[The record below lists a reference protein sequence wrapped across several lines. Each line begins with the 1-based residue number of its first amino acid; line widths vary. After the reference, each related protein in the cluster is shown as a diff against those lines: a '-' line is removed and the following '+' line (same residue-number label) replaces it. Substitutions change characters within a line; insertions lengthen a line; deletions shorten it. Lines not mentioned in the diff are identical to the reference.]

1 MREYLEKEASDLL
14 DALEETGEVPFVDLN
29 TMQKARSYIA
39 GNMKAIDEEIDRLK
53 ERKQFL
59 QETRNKLSERMLS
72 DLKRD
77 FGGKLKTA
85 LFTFSVRT
93 SESLVIEDESKV
105 PDEFK
110 KVEVSVKKLE
120 MKKHIKETGESF
132 DGVKIET
139 NESLYVR

>member
-1 MREYLEKEASDLL
+1 MREYLEKDASDLL
-14 DALEETGEVPFVDLN
+14 DVLEETGEVPSADLN
-29 TMQKARSYIA
+29 TMQKARSYLA

-59 QETRNKLSERMLS
+59 QDNRNKLSERMLS

-85 LFTFSVRT
+85 LFTFSTRM
-93 SESLVIEDESKV
+93 SESLVVEDESKV

-120 MKKHIKETGESF
+120 LKKHIKETGESF
-132 DGVKIET
+132 EGVKIET
-139 NESLYVR
+139 SESLYVR

>member
-14 DALEETGEVPFVDLN
+14 DVLEETGEVPSADLN
-29 TMQKARSYIA
+29 TMQKARSYLA

-59 QETRNKLSERMLS
+59 QDNRNKLSERMLS

-85 LFTFSVRT
+85 LFSFSTRT
-93 SESLVIEDESKV
+93 IESLVIEDDSKV

-110 KVEVSVKKLE
+110 KVEISVKKLE
-120 MKKHIKETGESF
+120 LKKHIKETGESF

-139 NESLYVR
+139 SESLYVR

>member
-1 MREYLEKEASDLL
+1 MREYLEKDASDLL
-14 DALEETGEVPFVDLN
+14 DIFEETGEMPSRDLN
-29 TMQKARSYIA
+29 TMQKARAYIA
-39 GNMKAIDEEIDRLK
+39 GNMDAIDDEINRLK
-53 ERKQFL
+53 ERKRFL
-59 QETRNKLSERMLS
+59 QDTWDKLSERMLS

-85 LFTFSVRT
+85 LFSFSTRMR
-93 SESLVIEDESKV
+93 ESLVVEDDSKV

-120 MKKHIKETGESF
+120 LKKHIKETGESF

-139 NESLYVR
+139 SESLYVR

>member
-14 DALEETGEVPFVDLN
+14 DALEETGEIPSADLN
-29 TMQKARSYIA
+29 TMQKARSYIT

-59 QETRNKLSERMLS
+59 QETWNKLSERMLS

-85 LFTFSVRT
+85 LFSFSTRMR
-93 SESLVIEDESKV
+93 ESLVVEDDSKV

-110 KVEVSVKKLE
+110 KIEVSVKKLE
-120 MKKHIKETGESF
+120 LKKHIKETGESF